1 MAAVDHFDEVVV
13 DVLDHV
19 NLQQSASKP
28 GLDYPS
34 RERTGS
40 LSGGGAN
47 ACARGSTFR
56 RCVRRQATRAGAGRA
71 HLLLAQELLH
81 EVGRELLL
89 QSHSNCA
96 QRWVACGR
104 QL

>member
-1 MAAVDHFDEVVV
+1 MRFALHCLQMAAVDHFDEVVV

-47 ACARGSTFR
+47 ERTRSRQHFPPLRPQAGDARG
-56 RCVRRQATRAGAGRA
+56 Q
-71 HLLLAQELLH
+71 
-81 EVGRELLL
+81 
-89 QSHSNCA
+89 
-96 QRWVACGR
+96 
-104 QL
+104 